1 MKIRNFLLI
10 ALIMISISTKAAFKE
25 IHTTRLPFSPSVHN
39 CTHTGDFKYFLC
51 STRADMVMFDGT
63 NGNIL
68 WHINFEKN
76 LSNKKFINQFW
87 NQTANVILVYDED
100 TRKAVATKYFI
111 DGKTGNMLWKSEKY
125 VSDMGSYELSDGFEY
140 YFDPETNGVLLPTK
154 ESVEFVDVTN
164 GNVIWEKKI
173 QLTGKPKDFDCFLM
187 NYYDLVKVETG
198 KDEAFYLTTRE
209 GNEVSDIEPYFNKK
223 KFLADKKHAS
233 IITIPEKNMYVIM
246 QGETSNLFRLL
257 GADLPKW
264 KMTFIAYDMKTD
276 QEIWRKQHMA
286 SHAFNW
292 ITYEPFINFFYAED
306 KIFVEHDPNGTS
318 ASGLTV
324 LDVKNGEK
332 LWECNYTTSET
343 KNSGLTKTYL
353 TPFPAPHPVI
363 YDNLVYVVDK
373 NKNRLSC
380 YQLQTGT
387 LVWESERFSDAQ
399 KIPSLFVTEGVVIL
413 GLGGAA
419 TKNVRLSP
427 ASGPVTYSN
436 EYIIKDE
443 YGIMA
448 FDAKSGKKIWDGKSI
463 SKSAKDKFDFIAG
476 IEHVNDKLY
485 CATNKNFFIIDP
497 KTGAIK
503 NNIPVAKEKLGDIW
517 GMTFF
522 PEQKKIILNLKNGI
536 IKIDAQNAL
545 LEGKIKTPNIPFI
558 PATEYINA
566 NCDYEDYAIFV
577 SGDSKKMDFKQF
589 ASIDLNNMTIR
600 GTEDAKLLFYQIP
613 HFSDGADFFYK
624 LDGSLVKFYS
634 MK

>member
-1 MKIRNFLLI
+1 
-10 ALIMISISTKAAFKE
+10 
-25 IHTTRLPFSPSVHN
+25 
-39 CTHTGDFKYFLC
+39 
-51 STRADMVMFDGT
+51 
-63 NGNIL
+63 
-68 WHINFEKN
+68 
-76 LSNKKFINQFW
+76 
-87 NQTANVILVYDED
+87 
-100 TRKAVATKYFI
+100 
-111 DGKTGNMLWKSEKY
+111 
-125 VSDMGSYELSDGFEY
+125 
-140 YFDPETNGVLLPTK
+140 
-154 ESVEFVDVTN
+154 
-164 GNVIWEKKI
+164 
-173 QLTGKPKDFDCFLM
+173 
-187 NYYDLVKVETG
+187 
-198 KDEAFYLTTRE
+198 
-209 GNEVSDIEPYFNKK
+209 
-223 KFLADKKHAS
+223 
-233 IITIPEKNMYVIM
+233 MYVIM